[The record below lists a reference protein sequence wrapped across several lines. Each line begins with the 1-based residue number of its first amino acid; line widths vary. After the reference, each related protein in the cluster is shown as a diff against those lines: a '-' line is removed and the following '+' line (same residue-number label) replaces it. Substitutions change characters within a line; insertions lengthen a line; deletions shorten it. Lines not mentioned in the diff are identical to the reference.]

1 MSEGILTDVVS
12 EADEPHEVESLEAP
26 PTVRSK
32 KPRRISAIDIIGP
45 VALFGLFIAFW
56 YWLSYD
62 GMSDNKAFLVPPP
75 DEVIEES
82 FLDSQNFSEMRSA
95 LWVTAKIA
103 LTGLSFSIVGGM
115 TLAILMSQARW
126 VERSVFPYAVA
137 LQSIPILAL
146 VPLLG
151 ILFEYGWGAR
161 VLVCVIISIFPI
173 INNTLFGIQSVD
185 QSHHDLF
192 TLHHAGRFTRLRKLQ
207 IPAASPAIFAGFRI
221 AAGLSVI
228 GAIVGDF
235 FFRRGDKG
243 IGILIDQYTART
255 TTIPRLYG
263 ATILAALLGYTVFLC
278 FGLFRKLAIGRWHD
292 TTESPG

>member
-1 MSEGILTDVVS
+1 MTKTLVTDVVD
-12 EADEPHEVESLEAP
+12 EAEEPSGSLEAP
-26 PTVRSK
+26 PVVRSK
-32 KPRRISAIDIIGP
+32 KKRRISAIDIIGP
-45 VALFGLFIAFW
+45 LVLFGLFIAFW

-62 GMSDNKAFLVPPP
+62 GMSDNKSFLVPPP
-75 DEVIEES
+75 DQVVEES
-82 FLDSQNFSEMRSA
+82 FMDTGNLSEMWDA
-95 LWVTAKIA
+95 LKVTAQIA
-103 LTGLSFSIVGGM
+103 LIGLSFSIVGGM

-126 VERSVFPYAVA
+126 IERSVFPYAVA

-192 TLHHAGRFTRLRKLQ
+192 TLHHSNRFTRLWKLQ

-255 TTIPRLYG
+255 TTIPLLYG

-278 FGLFRKLAIGRWHD
+278 FGLVRKLAIGRWHD
-292 TTESPG
+292 TNESTG

>member
-1 MSEGILTDVVS
+1 VTDTVVTDNPSEEGDPDLIP
-12 EADEPHEVESLEAP
+12 EAEPSQ
-26 PTVRSK
+26 RRK
-32 KPRRISAIDIIGP
+32 KRRLSAIDIAGP
-45 VALFGLFIAFW
+45 VILFGFFLAFW

-62 GMSDNKAFLVPPP
+62 GMSENKAFLVPPP
-75 DEVIEES
+75 HEVIEQS
-82 FLDSQNFSEMRSA
+82 YLIWDNFWEMLQA

-103 LTGLSFSIVGGM
+103 LMGLGIAIVLGM
-115 TLAILMSQARW
+115 SLAIVMSQARW
-126 VERSVFPYAVA
+126 IERSVFPYAVA

-146 VPLLG
+146 VPLIG
-151 ILFEYGWGAR
+151 ILFEYGRNAR
-161 VLVCVIISIFPI
+161 ILVCVIIAIFPI

-185 QSHHDLF
+185 QGHHDLF
-192 TLHHAGRFTRLRKLQ
+192 TLHHAKRWTRLWKLQ

-228 GAIVGDF
+228 GAIIGDF

-263 ATILAALLGYTVFLC
+263 ATILAALLGFAVFGS
-278 FGLFRKLAIGRWHD
+278 FGIIRRFAIGKWHD
-292 TTESPG
+292 TADTPG